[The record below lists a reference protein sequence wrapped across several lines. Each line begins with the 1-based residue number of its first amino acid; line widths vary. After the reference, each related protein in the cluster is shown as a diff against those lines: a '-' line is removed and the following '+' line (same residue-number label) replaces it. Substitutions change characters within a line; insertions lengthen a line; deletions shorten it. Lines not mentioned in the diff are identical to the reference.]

1 VSEPIREPSLLING
15 EWVPGTG
22 PECEVENPATVTVSA
37 WEAGPAVPVHDEA
50 PDNVLLTRTFTA
62 GDVTAALAQ
71 ADLVLERDLITE
83 LAQ

>member
-1 VSEPIREPSLLING
+1 
-15 EWVPGTG
+15 
-22 PECEVENPATVTVSA
+22 
-37 WEAGPAVPVHDEA
+37 VHDEA